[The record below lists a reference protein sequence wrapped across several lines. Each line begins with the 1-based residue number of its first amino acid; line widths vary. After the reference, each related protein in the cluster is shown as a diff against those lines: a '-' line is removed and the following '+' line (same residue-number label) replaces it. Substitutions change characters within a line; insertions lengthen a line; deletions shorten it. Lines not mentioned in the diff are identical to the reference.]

1 MCAGL
6 ELEAP
11 RFFAPVCPSHLPL
24 CVKLPTMAFGEAP
37 DSKQNQPRSK
47 HNDLSQQPSAKTQN
61 VQGSESESRM
71 PWPSITEAKHSAMAD
86 FDSRVSSSRDR
97 MAHGTFTRGTA
108 FPNRRSESF
117 CSRSK
122 PLPIP
127 MRHGTEASQPQSSLS
142 RLSRWVSGSKRATAR
157 SSRFPG
163 YTTFCIG
170 CTYGSRSRPTCA
182 TALIHRQ
189 WKVARLDSRQG
200 EDC

>member
-1 MCAGL
+1 VRLRGH
-6 ELEAP
+6 
-11 RFFAPVCPSHLPL
+11 RDR
-24 CVKLPTMAFGEAP
+24 KLPAMAFGEP
-37 DSKQNQPRSK
+37 QIRSK
-47 HNDLSQQPSAKTQN
+47 TNRGASTMISLNSLLLKRKTFRGRKANRGCPGPPSQKRSTA
-61 VQGSESESRM
+61 R
-71 PWPSITEAKHSAMAD
+71 WPD

-189 WKVARLDSRQG
+189 WKVARLDSRQA